1 MDTCHPTAAR
11 KANGKAVSREDIAA
25 LMESVKAP
33 NPIQMLL
40 LLNTVVEN
48 LEIVEKYFDQSSF
61 IKKKYLSCQGP
72 TITYLNQG
80 IQNLVTITPDKVR
93 ENLAKVREGDADAA
107 EAP

>member
-1 MDTCHPTAAR
+1 MPANDATAAR
-11 KANGKAVSREDIAA
+11 KANGKPVSREDIAA

-72 TITYLNQG
+72 TIIYLNQG
-80 IQNLVTITPDKVR
+80 SRI
-93 ENLAKVREGDADAA
+93 
-107 EAP
+107 